1 MHMLEKMDDVL
12 EILWGNAME
21 ADRYAQMA
29 CEMKERCR
37 GAADWYRDMATKHLE
52 FNAAGRT
59 LFDRMRDEMRTD
71 AKHAAHSEGALMVYE
86 KQMAKLSR
94 HCAQTRAML
103 DAYNK

>member
-71 AKHAAHSEGALMVYE
+71 ANRASHSEGALMVYE
-86 KQMAKLSR
+86 KQLAKLSR
-94 HCAQTRAML
+94 YCAQTRAML